1 MLENK
6 KHWYDGWFYDL
17 LIAPNQD
24 RLFSEIRNLI
34 EKNSA
39 VIDVG
44 CGTGRLS
51 FFIEDKVSNMLGIDL
66 SKKNIEKAN
75 QKLSRK
81 PTNKI
86 SFLHTSVSKLIS
98 QKFHYD
104 YAVMTY
110 VIHEVNEEERV
121 KLLKEISFI
130 ADKIIIGDYHIIQKN
145 FLWRWLNE
153 LVEFAAGKE
162 HYKNYKNYIFNGGL
176 KGLANKTDLKII
188 MEIENRPLT
197 SHLLILESN

>member
-24 RLFSEIRNLI
+24 RLFSEIRKLI

-188 MEIENRPLT
+188 TEIENRPLT